1 MLQQEEAIEDEED
14 GEAWMW
20 VRGVVKR
27 HLRKAR
33 DWVHVL
39 FDDGQA
45 LDVLLKLDQEEV
57 VWRR

>member
-1 MLQQEEAIEDEED
+1 
-14 GEAWMW
+14 MW